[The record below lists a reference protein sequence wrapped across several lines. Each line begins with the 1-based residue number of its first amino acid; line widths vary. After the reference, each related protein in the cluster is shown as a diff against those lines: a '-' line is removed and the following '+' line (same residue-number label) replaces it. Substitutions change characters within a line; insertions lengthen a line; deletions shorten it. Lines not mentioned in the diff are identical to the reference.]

1 MVTKESLFIVF
12 ALFAKFLGA
21 ISLPTEKESLKRDEY
36 DTNAFSN
43 DINKCLFTAWTTA
56 SGNPNAVL
64 SKSVECKGYAGSHV
78 QLCYGLEPPKAQ
90 FAACYN
96 KQTLTPDFTGHIVE
110 PDIEGTGRED
120 EWREDKG
127 KFAPVPQSKV
137 EDYDPYSQKGLF
149 DNYDIQK
156 QYFLAKGHLTPNAD
170 FNTDDERL
178 LTMITTNIAPQG
190 QKFNSENWSGLE
202 RGVRRCASFSNRN
215 LYVFT
220 GVEKQ
225 RTTVKEVQQFF
236 EVRLLTPSS
245 TVDPLFVA
253 GMLSSRLPC
262 VCLNMFALAVPCVL
276 RLLREQNKGEEGVNC
291 DQLKQFYSFYC
302 KVEPSLTAIS
312 VIRSPRYYGHFF
324 SARQNGHTFPY
335 KLQTPVNAV
344 TRSFSLG
351 GKARNLSGEVM
362 YLKRRV
368 LTPRWFWKAVCDP
381 VAKQSIFFVGENS
394 VGIASQAKAK
404 GCNMIEQTKDK
415 GIVYCMSHQKA
426 TRKFKEFKLS
436 PFQEKNCKPSKK
448 GTFMDNFLN
457 GLK

>member
-21 ISLPTEKESLKRDEY
+21 TSLPTEKESLKRDEY

-64 SKSVECKGYAGSHV
+64 SKSVECKGYKGSHV

-96 KQTLTPDFTGHIVE
+96 KETLTPDFTGHIVE
-110 PDIEGTGRED
+110 PDIEGAGRED

-127 KFAPVPQSKV
+127 TFAPVPQSKV

-178 LTMITTNIAPQG
+178 LTMITTNIAPQW

-202 RGVRRCASFSNRN
+202 RGVRRCASTSNRN

-220 GVEKQ
+220 GV
-225 RTTVKEVQQFF
+225 
-236 EVRLLTPSS
+236 
-245 TVDPLFVA
+245 
-253 GMLSSRLPC
+253 
-262 VCLNMFALAVPCVL
+262 
-276 RLLREQNKGEEGVNC
+276 
-291 DQLKQFYSFYC
+291 
-302 KVEPSLTAIS
+302 
-312 VIRSPRYYGHFF
+312 
-324 SARQNGHTFPY
+324 
-335 KLQTPVNAV
+335 
-344 TRSFSLG
+344 G
-351 GKARNLSGEVM
+351 GKARNLSGEVI

-381 VAKQSIFFVGENS
+381 VAKQSIVFVGENS

-415 GIVYCMSHQKA
+415 GIVYCMSHQEA
-426 TRKFKEFKLS
+426 SRKFENFKLP